1 MSKAE
6 CRAMKPLSIIPVALF
21 AYGYKCLQFLKNHPY
36 KQCVFIS
43 DTSFLKVPSCVS
55 HSEFLVHN
63 IPRMQFSRKKFINN
77 VMVLDCTVVPC
88 INQIRNESD
97 VSETHSSTILPIL
110 IITLTTVTVCA
121 KCHMSA
127 KCGT

>member
-6 CRAMKPLSIIPVALF
+6 CSAMKPLSIIPVALF

-36 KQCVFIS
+36 KQCVIIS

-63 IPRMQFSRKKFINN
+63 FP
-77 VMVLDCTVVPC
+77 
-88 INQIRNESD
+88 E
-97 VSETHSSTILPIL
+97 
-110 IITLTTVTVCA
+110 
-121 KCHMSA
+121 
-127 KCGT
+127 CGFQEKNS